1 MNPEEKGESGFTL
14 RALSIAVGLTI
25 FLAASSSYIAM
36 RLGALPW
43 PIIFSV
49 IVSGAILKFFKSN
62 IHEMNV
68 AQAGG
73 TIGGLL
79 ASGVVFTIPGILYLQ
94 QTEGL
99 AISIPSWWVLA
110 LICVAGGILGVL
122 LSIPVRRTFVDEED
136 LPYPSGAAG
145 AEVLKA
151 EFFGGKHAYLVAV
164 VGLLAGIFALS
175 RDLWFPDGFPFGV
188 NAIIGSALA
197 AYGIYFAIYLMPLGV
212 GVGYILGPK
221 ASVNS
226 WFLGSVIGWVVIIPL
241 LVRNAWGGDPIKL
254 VQELG
259 MGFVLGSG
267 IGFFVGYA
275 IPRAKAIFLPLFKWE
290 GAPWYTRLTPVFSVV
305 AFIVLAVVGV
315 PVIAALLSVAG
326 VWIMATVAARMTGE
340 TNIDPLEQFGIIVGL
355 LCLGVYAV
363 MNRELGYVPAFLLV
377 CFVSVAAALAGDIG
391 HDYKSAKILNTRPK
405 DIIKVDFICAI
416 VAGIFAPLF
425 LVIILEGYSGALF
438 TAEMPAPQAI
448 LVAGSI
454 FGFKYPAVFLTGFG
468 IALVIEI
475 LQRAVKKS
483 LPVSLMAFGIGMF
496 LGLTLGFL
504 FFIGGLIRWIADRR
518 SPGSYQTGIL
528 TAAGLMG
535 GEGIS
540 GFVTAALFVGGVAI
554 ATAQKTLLAV
564 FGVLFLVTILL
575 YMVRGKR
582 AQ

>member
-1 MNPEEKGESGFTL
+1 MIPEEKGESGFTI
-14 RALSIAVGLTI
+14 RALLIAVGLTL
-25 FLAASSSYIAM
+25 FLVSASSYIAL

-49 IVSGAILKFFKSN
+49 IISGAILKLFTTN
-62 IHEMNV
+62 IHEINV

-110 LICVAGGILGVL
+110 LICIAGGTLGVL
-122 LSIPVRRTFVDEED
+122 LSIPVRRAFIDEED

-151 EFFGGKHAYLVAV
+151 EFFGGKHAYLVAF
-164 VGLLAGIFALS
+164 VGLLAGMFALS
-175 RDLWFPDGFPFGV
+175 RDLWFPAGLAFTG
-188 NAIIGSALA
+188 LA
-197 AYGIYFAIYLMPLGV
+197 AYGIFFSIYPMPLGV

-241 LVRNAWGGDPIKL
+241 LIRNGWGGDPVKL
-254 VQELG
+254 VQEIG

-275 IPRAKAIFLPLFKWE
+275 VPRAKAIFLPLFTWK
-290 GAPWYTRLTPVFSVV
+290 GAPWYTRFTPVFSVV
-305 AFIVLAVVGV
+305 AFVVLAVVGV
-315 PVIAALLSVAG
+315 PLLASLLSVFG

-340 TNIDPLEQFGIIVGL
+340 TNIDPLEQFGIIIGL

-363 MNRELGYVPAFLLV
+363 MGRELGVLPAFLLV

-391 HDYKSAKILNTRPK
+391 HDYKSAKILGTKPK

-416 VAGIFAPLF
+416 AAGIAAPFVLE
-425 LVIILEGYSGALF
+425 IILKGYSTMMF
-438 TAEMPAPQAI
+438 TPEMPAPQAV

-468 IALVIEI
+468 AAFVIEI
-475 LQRAVKKS
+475 IQRALKKS

-504 FFIGGLIRWIADRR
+504 FFIGGVIRWIADKKA
-518 SPGSYQTGIL
+518 PDSYQTGIL
-528 TAAGLMG
+528 AAAGLMG
-535 GEGIS
+535 GEGIA
-540 GFVTAALFVGGVAI
+540 GFVTAALFVGGI
-554 ATAQKTLLAV
+554 AMASAQKTLLGIFA
-564 FGVLFLVTILL
+564 LFFVVTILL
-575 YMVRGKR
+575 YMVRGKKK
-582 AQ
+582 

>member
-1 MNPEEKGESGFTL
+1 MIPEEKGESGFTI
-14 RALSIAVGLTI
+14 RALIIAISLTL
-25 FLAASSSYIAM
+25 FLVSASSYIAL

-49 IVSGAILKFFKSN
+49 IVSGALLKLFKTTT
-62 IHEMNV
+62 HEINV

-94 QTEGL
+94 QSEGL

-110 LICVAGGILGVL
+110 LICVAGGTLGVL
-122 LSIPVRRTFVDEED
+122 LSIPVRRAFIDEED

-151 EFFGGKHAYLVAV
+151 EFYGGKHAYLVAFV
-164 VGLLAGIFALS
+164 LLLAGLFAISRDMWFPAGFALT
-175 RDLWFPDGFPFGV
+175 G
-188 NAIIGSALA
+188 LA
-197 AYGIYFAIYLMPLGV
+197 AYGIYFSIYPMPLGV

-226 WFLGSVIGWVVIIPL
+226 WFFGSVVGWIVIIPL
-241 LVRNAWGGDPIKL
+241 LVRNGFEGDPVKL

-275 IPRAKAIFLPLFKWE
+275 IPKAKKIFLPLFTW
-290 GAPWYTRLTPVFSVV
+290 GGPWYMRFTPVISVI

-315 PVIAALLSVAG
+315 PILAAVLSVIG

-363 MNRELGYVPAFLLV
+363 LHKELGYVPAFLLV

-391 HDYKSAKILNTRPK
+391 HDYKSAKIIGTKPK

-416 VAGIFAPLF
+416 AAGIAAPFVLQ
-425 LVIILEGYSGALF
+425 IILEGYGHVMF
-438 TAEMPAPQAI
+438 TPEMPAPQAV

-454 FGFKYPAVFLTGFG
+454 FGFKYPNVFLCGFG
-468 IALVIEI
+468 IAFVIE
-475 LQRAVKKS
+475 LVQRMLKKS
-483 LPVSLMAFGIGMF
+483 LPISFMAFGIGMF

-504 FFIGGLIRWIADRR
+504 LFIGGLIRWIADRR
-518 SPGSYQTGIL
+518 APNSYQTGVL
-528 TAAGLMG
+528 GAAGLMG
-535 GEGIS
+535 GEGIA
-540 GFVTAALFVGGVAI
+540 GFVTAALFVAGI
-554 ATAQKTLLAV
+554 AMAKAQMALFIV
-564 FGVLFLVTILL
+564 FGILL
-575 YMVRGKR
+575 VIAVVLYVVRRK
-582 AQ
+582 

>member
-1 MNPEEKGESGFTL
+1 MIPEEKGESGFTI
-14 RALSIAVGLTI
+14 RALFIAVLLTL
-25 FLAASSSYIAM
+25 FLVSASSYIAL

-49 IVSGAILKFFKSN
+49 IVSGAVLKLSKTN
-62 IHEMNV
+62 VHEINV

-94 QTEGL
+94 RTEGL
-99 AISIPSWWVLA
+99 AIAIPSWWVLA
-110 LICVAGGILGVL
+110 LICIAGGTLGVL
-122 LSIPVRRTFVDEED
+122 LSIPVRRAFVDEED

-151 EFFGGKHAYLVAV
+151 EFYGGKHAYLVAF
-164 VGLLAGIFALS
+164 VGLLAGIFAVS
-175 RDLWFPDGFPFGV
+175 RDMWFPAGFALTG
-188 NAIIGSALA
+188 LA
-197 AYGIYFAIYLMPLGV
+197 AYGIFFSIYPMPLGV
-212 GVGYILGPK
+212 GIGYILGPK

-226 WFLGSVIGWVVIIPL
+226 WFLGSVVGWVVIIPL
-241 LVRNAWGGDPIKL
+241 LIRSAWEGDPIKL

-275 IPRAKAIFLPLFKWE
+275 IPKAKAIFLPLFTWE
-290 GAPWYTRLTPVFSVV
+290 GSPWYTRFTPVFSVI
-305 AFIVLAVVGV
+305 AFVVLAAVGV
-315 PVIAALLSVAG
+315 PLLASLLSVAG

-340 TNIDPLEQFGIIVGL
+340 TNIDPLEQFGIIIGL

-363 MNRELGYVPAFLLV
+363 LNRELGYLPAFLLV

-391 HDYKSAKILNTRPK
+391 HDYKSAKILGTRPK
-405 DIIKVDFICAI
+405 DIIKVDFICAV
-416 VAGIFAPLF
+416 VAGIAAPFVLE
-425 LVIILEGYSGALF
+425 VIIKGYSDVMF
-438 TAEMPAPQAI
+438 TEAMPAPQAV

-454 FGFKYPAVFLTGFG
+454 FGFKYPSVFLAGFV
-468 IALVIEI
+468 IAFVIEI
-475 LQRAVKKS
+475 IQRASKKF
-483 LPVSLMAFGIGMF
+483 LPMSFMAFGIGMF

-504 FFIGGLIRWIADRR
+504 LFIGGVIRWITDVKT
-518 SPGSYQTGIL
+518 PGKYQQGVL

-540 GFVTAALFVGGVAI
+540 GFVTAALFVAGVAM
-554 ATAQKTLLAV
+554 ATAQKTLLIIFV
-564 FGVLFLVTILL
+564 IFFVVTTAL
-575 YMVRGKR
+575 YAVRGR
-582 AQ
+582 GTQ

>member
-1 MNPEEKGESGFTL
+1 MIPEEKGESGFTV
-14 RALSIAVGLTI
+14 RALIIAVFLTL
-25 FLAASSSYIAM
+25 FLVASSSYIAL

-49 IVSGAILKFFKSN
+49 IVAGAFLKLFKTTT
-62 IHEMNV
+62 HEINV

-99 AISIPSWWVLA
+99 AIDIPSWWVLA
-110 LICVAGGILGVL
+110 LVCVAGGTLGVL
-122 LSIPVRRTFVDEED
+122 LSIPVRRTFIDEED

-151 EFFGGKHAYLVAV
+151 EFYGGKHWYLVAL
-164 VGLLAGIFALS
+164 VGLLAGIFAIS
-175 RDLWFPDGFPFGV
+175 RDMWFPAGIVFSG
-188 NAIIGSALA
+188 LA
-197 AYGIYFAIYLMPLGV
+197 AYGIFFSIYPMPLGV
-212 GVGYILGPK
+212 GIGYILGPK

-226 WFLGSVIGWVVIIPL
+226 WFTGSVIGWVVIIPL
-241 LVRNAWGGDPIKL
+241 LVRNAWGGDAIKL

-259 MGFVLGSG
+259 MGLVLGAG

-275 IPRAKAIFLPLFKWE
+275 IPRAKAIFLPLFTWE
-290 GAPWYTRLTPVFSVV
+290 GAPWYTRFTPIFSVI
-305 AFIVLAVVGV
+305 AFVILVIAGV
-315 PVIAALLSVAG
+315 PLLASLLSVIG

-355 LCLGVYAV
+355 LCLGVYAGL
-363 MNRELGYVPAFLLV
+363 NKELGYLPAFLLV

-391 HDYKSAKILNTRPK
+391 QDYKSAKILGTRPK
-405 DIIKVDFICAI
+405 DIIKVDFVCAI
-416 VAGIFAPLF
+416 VAGIAAPFVLE
-425 LVIILEGYSGALF
+425 IILEGYSAVMF
-438 TAEMPAPQAI
+438 TEQMPAPQAI

-454 FGFKYPAVFLTGFG
+454 FGFKYPSIFLTGFG
-468 IALVIEI
+468 VAFVIEI
-475 LQRAVKKS
+475 LQRIFKKS
-483 LPVSLMAFGIGMF
+483 LPISLMAFGIGMF

-504 FFIGGLIRWIADRR
+504 LFIGGMIRWIVDRR
-518 SPGSYQTGIL
+518 TPEKYQQGLL

-540 GFVTAALFVGGVAI
+540 GFVTAALFVAGIAM
-554 ATAQKTLLAV
+554 ATAQKTMLIFFV
-564 FGVLFLVTILL
+564 VLFLITIGL
-575 YMVRGKR
+575 YMRRGR
-582 AQ
+582 RTQ

>member
-1 MNPEEKGESGFTL
+1 MIPEEKGESGFTI
-14 RALSIAVGLTI
+14 RALLIAVGLTL
-25 FLAASSSYIAM
+25 FLVSASSYIAL

-49 IVSGAILKFFKSN
+49 IISGAILKLFTTN
-62 IHEMNV
+62 IHEINV

-110 LICVAGGILGVL
+110 LICIAGGTLGVL
-122 LSIPVRRTFVDEED
+122 LSIPVRRAFIDEED

-151 EFFGGKHAYLVAV
+151 EFFGGKHAYLVAF
-164 VGLLAGIFALS
+164 VGLLAGMFALS
-175 RDLWFPDGFPFGV
+175 RDLWFPAGLAFTG
-188 NAIIGSALA
+188 LA
-197 AYGIYFAIYLMPLGV
+197 AYGIFFSIYPMPLGV

-241 LVRNAWGGDPIKL
+241 LIRNGWGGDPVKL

-275 IPRAKAIFLPLFKWE
+275 VPRAKAIFLPLFTWK
-290 GAPWYTRLTPVFSVV
+290 GAPWYTRFTPVFSVV
-305 AFIVLAVVGV
+305 AFVVLAVVGV
-315 PVIAALLSVAG
+315 PLLASLLSVFG

-340 TNIDPLEQFGIIVGL
+340 TNIDPLEQFGIIIGL

-363 MNRELGYVPAFLLV
+363 MGRELGVLPAFLLV

-391 HDYKSAKILNTRPK
+391 HDYKSAKILGTKPK

-416 VAGIFAPLF
+416 AAGIAAPFVLE
-425 LVIILEGYSGALF
+425 IILKGYSTMMF
-438 TAEMPAPQAI
+438 TPEMPAPQAV

-468 IALVIEI
+468 AAFVIEI
-475 LQRAVKKS
+475 IQRALKKS

-504 FFIGGLIRWIADRR
+504 FFIGGVIRWIADKKA
-518 SPGSYQTGIL
+518 PDSYQTGIL
-528 TAAGLMG
+528 AAAGLMG
-535 GEGIS
+535 GEGIA
-540 GFVTAALFVGGVAI
+540 GFVTAALFVGGI
-554 ATAQKTLLAV
+554 AMASAQKTLLGIFA
-564 FGVLFLVTILL
+564 LFFVVTILL
-575 YMVRGKR
+575 YMVRGKKK
-582 AQ
+582 

>member
-1 MNPEEKGESGFTL
+1 MIPEEKGESGFTI
-14 RALSIAVGLTI
+14 RALIIAVFLTL
-25 FLAASSSYIAM
+25 FLVSASSYIAL

-49 IVSGAILKFFKSN
+49 IVSGAFLKLFKTTT
-62 IHEMNV
+62 HEINV

-79 ASGVVFTIPGILYLQ
+79 ASGVVFTIPGILYLS

-99 AISIPSWWVLA
+99 QISIPSYWVLA
-110 LICVAGGILGVL
+110 AICVAGGTLGVL
-122 LSIPVRRTFVDEED
+122 LSIPVRRTFIDKED

-151 EFFGGKHAYLVAV
+151 EFHGGKHAYLVAFV
-164 VGLLAGIFALS
+164 LLLAGIFALS
-175 RDLWFPDGFPFGV
+175 RDMWFPAGV
-188 NAIIGSALA
+188 TFAGLA
-197 AYGIYFAIYLMPLGV
+197 AYGIYFSLYPMPLGV

-241 LVRNAWGGDPIKL
+241 LVHRAFQGDAIKL

-259 MGFVLGSG
+259 MGFVLGAG
-267 IGFFVGYA
+267 IGFFAGYV
-275 IPRAKAIFLPLFKWE
+275 IPKAKKIFLPLFTWKNT
-290 GAPWYTRLTPVFSVV
+290 PWYTRFTPVVSVV
-305 AFIVLAVVGV
+305 AFVVLVIVGV
-315 PVIAALLSVAG
+315 PVVAAVLSVAG

-340 TNIDPLEQFGIIVGL
+340 TNIDPLEQFGIIIGL
-355 LCLGVYAV
+355 LCLGVYAIA
-363 MNRELGYVPAFLLV
+363 NSELGFLPAFLLV
-377 CFVSVAAALAGDIG
+377 CFVSVASALAGDIG
-391 HDYKSAKILNTRPK
+391 HDYKSAKIIGTKPK

-416 VAGIFAPLF
+416 VAGIAAPLV
-425 LVIILEGYSGALF
+425 LKVILTGYSDFMF
-438 TAEMPAPQAI
+438 TPKMPAPQAV

-454 FGFKYPAVFLTGFG
+454 FGFKYPQVFLTGFG
-468 IALVIEI
+468 IAFVIELI
-475 LQRAVKKS
+475 QRITKKF

-504 FFIGGLIRWIADRR
+504 FFLGGLIRWITDREA
-518 SPGSYQTGIL
+518 PEMYQQGVL

-540 GFVTAALFVGGVAI
+540 GFITAALFVSGAAMIV
-554 ATAQKTLLAV
+554 AQKILLII
-564 FGVLFLVTILL
+564 FGVLLLITGILY
-575 YMVRGKR
+575 YMRNH
-582 AQ
+582 

>member
-1 MNPEEKGESGFTL
+1 MIPEEKGESGFTL
-14 RALSIAVGLTI
+14 RALSIAIGLTL
-25 FLAASSSYIAM
+25 FLVSASSYIAL

-49 IVSGAILKFFKSN
+49 IVAGAVLKLFKTN
-62 IHEMNV
+62 IHEINV

-94 QTEGL
+94 RTEGL
-99 AISIPSWWVLA
+99 DIAIPSGWVLA
-110 LICVAGGILGVL
+110 LICIAGGTLGVL
-122 LSIPVRRTFVDEED
+122 LSIPVRRAFIDEED

-151 EFFGGKHAYLVAV
+151 EFYGGKHAYLVAF
-164 VGLLAGIFALS
+164 VGLLAGIFAVS
-175 RDLWFPDGFPFGV
+175 RDVWFPAGF
-188 NAIIGSALA
+188 ALTGLA
-197 AYGIYFAIYLMPLGV
+197 VYGIYFSIYPMPLGV

-226 WFLGSVIGWVVIIPL
+226 WFVGSVIGWVVIIPL
-241 LVRNAWGGDPIKL
+241 LIRSAWQGDPIKL

-275 IPRAKAIFLPLFKWE
+275 IPKAKAIFLPLFKWE
-290 GAPWYTRLTPVFSVV
+290 GAPWYTKFTPVFSVV
-305 AFIVLAVVGV
+305 AFIVLAAVGV
-315 PVIAALLSVAG
+315 PVFASLLSVVG

-363 MNRELGYVPAFLLV
+363 MGRELGYLPAFLLV

-391 HDYKSAKILNTRPK
+391 HDYKSAKMLGTRPK
-405 DIIKVDFICAI
+405 DIIKVDFICAV
-416 VAGIFAPLF
+416 VAGIAAPFVLE
-425 LVIILEGYSGALF
+425 IILKGYSDVMF
-438 TAEMPAPQAI
+438 TPEMPAPQAV

-454 FGFKYPAVFLTGFG
+454 FGFKYPSVFLTGFA
-468 IALVIEI
+468 IAFIIELI
-475 LQRAVKKS
+475 QRATKKF
-483 LPVSLMAFGIGMF
+483 LPMSFMAFGIGMF

-504 FFIGGLIRWIADRR
+504 LFIGGIIRWATDRSASNR
-518 SPGSYQTGIL
+518 YQQGVL

-535 GEGIS
+535 GEGIA
-540 GFVTAALFVGGVAI
+540 GFVTAALFVVGAAMV
-554 ATAQKTLLAV
+554 TAQKTLL
-564 FGVLFLVTILL
+564 VLFVILL
-575 YMVRGKR
+575 LITTALYMARGR
-582 AQ
+582 SQ

>member
-1 MNPEEKGESGFTL
+1 MIPEEKGESGFTI
-14 RALSIAVGLTI
+14 RALIIAISLTL
-25 FLAASSSYIAM
+25 FLVSASSYIAL

-49 IVSGAILKFFKSN
+49 IVSGAVLKLFRTTT
-62 IHEMNV
+62 HEINV

-94 QTEGL
+94 QSEGL

-110 LICVAGGILGVL
+110 LICVAGGTLGVL
-122 LSIPVRRTFVDEED
+122 LSIPVRRAFIDEED

-151 EFFGGKHAYLVAV
+151 EFYGGKHAYLVAFV
-164 VGLLAGIFALS
+164 LLLAGLFAVSRDMWFPAGFALT
-175 RDLWFPDGFPFGV
+175 G
-188 NAIIGSALA
+188 LA
-197 AYGIYFAIYLMPLGV
+197 AYGIYFSIYPMPLGV
-212 GVGYILGPK
+212 GIGYILGPK

-226 WFLGSVIGWVVIIPL
+226 WFFGSVVGWVVIIPL
-241 LVRNAWGGDPIKL
+241 LIRNGFGGDPVKL

-275 IPRAKAIFLPLFKWE
+275 IPKARKIFLPLFTWA
-290 GAPWYTRLTPVFSVV
+290 GPWYTRFAPVISVI
-305 AFIVLAVVGV
+305 AFIVLAAVGV
-315 PVIAALLSVAG
+315 PILAAVLSVIG

-363 MNRELGYVPAFLLV
+363 LHKELGYVPAFLLV

-391 HDYKSAKILNTRPK
+391 HDYKSAKIIGTKPK

-416 VAGIFAPLF
+416 VAGIAAPFVLQ
-425 LVIILEGYSGALF
+425 IILKGYGHVMF
-438 TAEMPAPQAI
+438 TPEMPAPQAV

-454 FGFKYPAVFLTGFG
+454 FGFKYPNVFLCGFG
-468 IALVIEI
+468 IAFVIE
-475 LQRAVKKS
+475 LVQRMLKKS
-483 LPVSLMAFGIGMF
+483 LPISFMAFGIGMF

-504 FFIGGLIRWIADRR
+504 LFIGGLIRWIADRR
-518 SPGSYQTGIL
+518 APNSYQTGVL
-528 TAAGLMG
+528 GAAGLMG
-535 GEGIS
+535 GEGIA
-540 GFVTAALFVGGVAI
+540 GFVTAALFVAGI
-554 ATAQKTLLAV
+554 AMAKAQMALFIV
-564 FGVLFLVTILL
+564 FGIFLVITAVL
-575 YMVRGKR
+575 YVVRRK
-582 AQ
+582 

>member
-1 MNPEEKGESGFTL
+1 MIPEEKGESGFTV
-14 RALSIAVGLTI
+14 RALIIAVLLTL
-25 FLAASSSYIAM
+25 FLVSASSYIAL

-49 IVSGAILKFFKSN
+49 IVSGAILKLFKAN
-62 IHEMNV
+62 IHEINV

-99 AISIPSWWVLA
+99 AVSIPSWWVLA

-122 LSIPVRRTFVDEED
+122 LSIPVRRAFIDEED

-151 EFFGGKHAYLVAV
+151 EFFGGKHAYLVAF
-164 VGLLAGIFALS
+164 VGLLAGIFAVT
-175 RDLWFPDGFPFGV
+175 RDMWFPAGLALTG
-188 NAIIGSALA
+188 LA
-197 AYGIYFAIYLMPLGV
+197 AYGIYFSIYPMPLGI

-241 LVRNAWGGDPIKL
+241 LIRNAWEGDPVKL

-275 IPRAKAIFLPLFKWE
+275 IPKAKAIFMPLFAWE
-290 GAPWYTRLTPVFSVV
+290 GPWYTKFTPLVSVIAFVVLV
-305 AFIVLAVVGV
+305 AVGV
-315 PVIAALLSVAG
+315 PVIASILSVAG

-340 TNIDPLEQFGIIVGL
+340 TNIDPLEQFGIIIGL

-363 MNRELGYVPAFLLV
+363 LDRELGYLPAFLLV

-391 HDYKSAKILNTRPK
+391 HDYKSAKIIGTRPR
-405 DIIKVDFICAI
+405 DIIKVDFICAV
-416 VAGIFAPLF
+416 VAGIAAPFVLK
-425 LVIILEGYSGALF
+425 IILEGYGSVMF
-438 TAEMPAPQAI
+438 TQEMPAPQAV

-454 FGFKYPAVFLTGFG
+454 FGFKYPSVFLTGFS
-468 IALVIEI
+468 IAFIIEVV
-475 LQRAVKKS
+475 QRVSKKF

-504 FFIGGLIRWIADRR
+504 FFIGGVIRWITDAKT
-518 SPGSYQTGIL
+518 PGRYQQGVL

-540 GFVTAALFVGGVAI
+540 GFVTAALFVAGIGMAV
-554 ATAQKTLLAV
+554 AQKTLLAV
-564 FGVLFLVTILL
+564 FVLLFLVTIVL
-575 YMVRGKR
+575 YMVRGR
-582 AQ
+582 RTQ